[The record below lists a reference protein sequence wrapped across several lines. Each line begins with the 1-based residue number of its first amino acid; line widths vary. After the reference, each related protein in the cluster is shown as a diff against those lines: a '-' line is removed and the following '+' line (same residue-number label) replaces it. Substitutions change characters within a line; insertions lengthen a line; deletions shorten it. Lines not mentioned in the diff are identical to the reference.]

1 MKLPEQLYT
10 AEQTRELDR
19 IAIQEHN
26 IKGLCLMERAGWVV
40 FQNLKEYFPNAQ
52 NITVVC
58 GIGNNAGDGYVIARL
73 CAISGLNIKVFQIG
87 DLSKLKGDALLAFQH
102 WEAVGGKVDTFENI
116 IFEELDIIVD
126 AIFGTGLDRNV
137 EGVWKET
144 IEKLNLSQKPIL
156 AVDIPSGLNANNGAV
171 QGISIRAHLT
181 VTFIG
186 LKAGLFTNQA
196 VDYTGKIIFNDLQIP
211 QAVYQQVSPFAKR
224 IELKKFPPRQKS
236 SHKGTFGHVLI
247 VGGEIGMSGAARLA
261 GEAAARVGA
270 GKVSIATRSIHSSFL
285 NLQRPE
291 LMVHPIEN
299 IEDLRNLI
307 DRCDVIAI
315 GTGLGQHEWGQMML
329 SEVLKSNKP
338 LILDADAL
346 NLLSKNPSFL
356 ENTIITPHPTEATR
370 LLSKSTQ
377 EVQNNR
383 FESAKQLFEQY
394 QAICVLKGAGTIICS
409 EMGFSLCNAGN
420 AGLASG
426 GTGDV
431 LTGIIAGLVAQGMDL
446 ISAAEQGV
454 CLHANAADL
463 AAQNGECGLLASDL
477 FLHLK
482 QLVN

>member
-10 AEQTRELDR
+10 AAQTRELDR

-26 IKGLCLMERAGWVV
+26 IKGLCLMERAGWVT
-40 FQNLKEYFPNAQ
+40 FQVLKEHFPTAQ
-52 NITVVC
+52 HIAVVC
-58 GIGNNAGDGYVIARL
+58 GIGNNAGDGYIIARL
-73 CAISGLNIKVFQIG
+73 CAISGLNVKVFQIG
-87 DLSKLKGDALLAFQH
+87 ELSKLKGDALLAFQH
-102 WEAVGGKVDTFENI
+102 WEAIGGKVETFESIN
-116 IFEELDIIVD
+116 FEELDLIVD

-137 EGVWKET
+137 EGIWKEV

-156 AVDIPSGLNANNGAV
+156 AVDIPSGLNANTGTV
-171 QGISIRAHLT
+171 QGVSIQAHLT

-196 VDYTGKIIFNDLQIP
+196 VDYTGKIIFNNLQIP
-211 QAVYQQVSPFAKR
+211 QNIYQQVPPFAKR
-224 IELKKFPPRQKS
+224 VELKKFSPRQKS

-247 VGGEIGMSGAARLA
+247 VGGDIGMSGAARLA

-270 GKVSIATRSIHSSFL
+270 GKISIATRLIHSSFL

-299 IEDLRNLI
+299 IEDLRILI
-307 DRCDVIAI
+307 ERCDVVAI

-329 SEVLKSNKP
+329 LEVLKSNKP

-346 NLLSKNPSFL
+346 NLLSKNPQIL
-356 ENTIITPHPTEATR
+356 KNTIITPHPTEAAR
-370 LLSKSTQ
+370 LLKKSTQ
-377 EVQNNR
+377 EIQSNR
-383 FESAKQLFEQY
+383 FESVKQLFDQY
-394 QAICVLKGAGTIICS
+394 KATCVLKGAGTVICS
-409 EMGFSLCNAGN
+409 KMGFSLCNEGN

-463 AAQNGECGLLASDL
+463 AAQNGERGLLASDL

>member
-10 AEQTRELDR
+10 TAQVRELDR
-19 IAIQEHN
+19 IAIEEYQ
-26 IKGLCLMERAGWVV
+26 IKSLCLMERAGWAA
-40 FQNLKEYFPNAQ
+40 FQSLKEYFPNAQ
-52 NITVVC
+52 NIAVIC
-58 GIGNNAGDGYVIARL
+58 GIGNNAGDGYVIAQL
-73 CAISGLNIKVFQIG
+73 CAISGLNVQVFQIG
-87 DLSKLKGDALLAFQH
+87 DISKLKGDALLAFQH
-102 WEAVGGKVDTFENI
+102 WESIGGKIEQFETLPPTI
-116 IFEELDIIVD
+116 DLIVN

-137 EGVWKET
+137 EGMWAT
-144 IEKLNLSQKPIL
+144 AIEQINLSQKPIL
-156 AVDIPSGLNANNGAV
+156 AVDIPSGLNANTGTV
-171 QGISIRAHLT
+171 QGIAIKADLT

-196 VDYTGKIIFNDLQIP
+196 VDFTGKIIFNDLQVP
-211 QAVYQQVSPFAKR
+211 QAIFEEIPPFIKR
-224 IELKKFPPRQKS
+224 LELKKFLPRQKS

-261 GEAAARVGA
+261 GEATARVGA
-270 GKVSIATRSIHSSFL
+270 GKVSIATRSIYSSFL

-291 LMVHPIEN
+291 LMVHPVEK
-299 IEDLRNLI
+299 IEDLQILI
-307 DRCDVIAI
+307 NRCDVIAI

-329 SEVLKSNKP
+329 SSVLESSKP

-346 NLLSKNPSFL
+346 NLLSKNPQKL
-356 ENTIITPHPTEATR
+356 KNTIITPHPTEASR
-370 LLSKSTQ
+370 LLKRSTQ
-377 EVQNNR
+377 EIQNNR
-383 FESAKQLFEQY
+383 FESAKQLFEKY
-394 QAICVLKGAGTIICS
+394 QAPCILKGAGTVICS
-409 EMGFSLCNAGN
+409 EQGLSLCDAGN

-431 LTGIIAGLVAQGMDL
+431 LTGIIAGLVAQGFDL

-463 AAQNGECGLLASDL
+463 AAQNGERGLLASDL

>member
-10 AEQTRELDR
+10 ASQTRDLDR
-19 IAIQEHN
+19 IAIEEHN
-26 IKGLCLMERAGWVV
+26 IKGLCLMERAGWAT
-40 FQNLKEYFPNAQ
+40 FQSLKEHFPHAQ
-52 NITVVC
+52 QIAIVC

-73 CAISGLNIKVFQIG
+73 CAISGLNVKVFQIG

-102 WEAVGGKVDTFENI
+102 WKAIGGKVDTFENVN
-116 IFEELDIIVD
+116 FEELDLIVD

-137 EGVWKET
+137 EGIWKEC
-144 IEKLNLSQKPIL
+144 IDKMNLSHKPIL
-156 AVDIPSGLNANNGAV
+156 AVDIPSGLNANTGTI
-171 QGISIRAHLT
+171 QGVSIRADLT

-196 VDYTGKIIFNDLQIP
+196 VDYTGKIIFNDLQVPP
-211 QAVYQQVSPFAKR
+211 QVYQQVSPFAKR
-224 IELKKFPPRQKS
+224 LELKQFSPRQKS

-247 VGGEIGMSGAARLA
+247 VGGDIGMSGAARLA

-270 GKVSIATRSIHSSFL
+270 GKISIATRSIHSSFL

-291 LMVHPIEN
+291 LMVHPVEN
-299 IEDLRNLI
+299 IEDLQILI

-315 GTGLGQHEWGQMML
+315 GTGLGQNQWGQMMF
-329 SEVLKSNKP
+329 STVLKSNKP
-338 LILDADAL
+338 LIVDADAL
-346 NLLSKNPSFL
+346 NLLSKNPAIL
-356 ENTIITPHPTEATR
+356 KNAIITPHPFEAAR
-370 LLSKSTQ
+370 LLNKPTQ
-377 EVQNNR
+377 EIQHNR
-383 FESAKQLFEQY
+383 FESAEQLFKQY
-394 QAICVLKGAGTIICS
+394 QATAVLKGAGTIICS
-409 EMGFSLCNAGN
+409 EQGLSLCNAGN

-431 LTGIIAGLVAQGMDL
+431 LTGIIAGLVGQGFDL

-454 CLHANAADL
+454 CLHATAADL
-463 AAQNGECGLLASDL
+463 AAQSGERGLLASDL

>member
-10 AEQTRELDR
+10 AAQVRELDR
-19 IAIQEHN
+19 IAIEEYK
-26 IKGLCLMERAGWVV
+26 IKGLYLMERAGWAT
-40 FQNLKEYFPNAQ
+40 FQSLKEYFPNAQ
-52 NITVVC
+52 NITVIC

-73 CAISGLNIKVFQIG
+73 CAISGLNVQVFQIG
-87 DLSKLKGDALLAFQH
+87 DISKLKGDALLAFQH
-102 WEAVGGKVDTFENI
+102 WEDIGGKVEQFETLPPNI
-116 IFEELDIIVD
+116 DLIVD

-137 EGVWKET
+137 EGIWAT
-144 IEKLNLSQKPIL
+144 AIEQINLSQKPVL
-156 AVDIPSGLNANNGAV
+156 AVDIPSGLNANTGTV
-171 QGISIRAHLT
+171 QGIAIKADLT

-196 VDYTGKIIFNDLQIP
+196 VDYTGKIIFNDLQVLQIIFKEIP
-211 QAVYQQVSPFAKR
+211 PFVKR
-224 IELKKFPPRQKS
+224 LELNKFLPRQKS

-270 GKVSIATRSIHSSFL
+270 GKTSIATRSIHSSFL

-291 LMVHPIEN
+291 LMVHPVEN
-299 IEDLRNLI
+299 IEDLQILI

-315 GTGLGQHEWGQMML
+315 GTGLGQREWGQMML
-329 SEVLKSNKP
+329 STVLGSNKP

-346 NLLSKNPSFL
+346 NLLAKNPRML
-356 ENTIITPHPTEATR
+356 KNTIITPHPTEASR
-370 LLSKSTQ
+370 LLKRTTQ
-377 EVQNNR
+377 EIQNNR

-394 QAICVLKGAGTIICS
+394 QATCVLKGAGTVICS
-409 EMGFSLCNAGN
+409 EQGLSLCDAGN
-420 AGLASG
+420 VGLASG

-431 LTGIIAGLVAQGMDL
+431 LTGIIAGLVAQGFDL

-463 AAQNGECGLLASDL
+463 AAQNGERGLLASDL

>member
-10 AEQTRELDR
+10 AAQVRELDR
-19 IAIQEHN
+19 IAIEDYQ
-26 IKGLCLMERAGWVV
+26 IKGLCLMERASWAT
-40 FQNLKEYFPNAQ
+40 FQSLKEHFPNAQ
-52 NITVVC
+52 NIAVIC

-73 CAISGLNIKVFQIG
+73 CAISGLNVQVFQIG
-87 DLSKLKGDALLAFQH
+87 DLSKLKGDALLAFQY
-102 WEAVGGKVDTFENI
+102 WKEIGGKIEQFEILPLNI
-116 IFEELDIIVD
+116 DLIVD

-137 EGVWKET
+137 EGMWAT
-144 IEKLNLSQKPIL
+144 AIEQINLSQKPVL
-156 AVDIPSGLNANNGAV
+156 AVDIPSGLNANTGTV
-171 QGISIRAHLT
+171 QGIAIKAHLT

-211 QAVYQQVSPFAKR
+211 QIIFKKIPPFVKR
-224 IELKKFPPRQKS
+224 LELNKFLPRQKS

-270 GKVSIATRSIHSSFL
+270 GKISIATRSIHSGFL

-291 LMVHPIEN
+291 LMVHPVEN
-299 IEDLRNLI
+299 IEDLQILI

-315 GTGLGQHEWGQMML
+315 GTGLGQNNWGQMML
-329 SEVLKSNKP
+329 STVLKLNKP

-346 NLLSKNPSFL
+346 NLLSKNPQIL
-356 ENTIITPHPTEATR
+356 KNAIITPHPTEAAR
-370 LLSKSTQ
+370 LLKKTTQ
-377 EVQNNR
+377 EIQNNR
-383 FESAKQLFEQY
+383 FESAKQLFEKY
-394 QAICVLKGAGTIICS
+394 QATCVLKGAGTVICS
-409 EMGFSLCNAGN
+409 EQRLSLCDSGN

-431 LTGIIAGLVAQGMDL
+431 LTGIIAGLVAQGFDL

-463 AAQNGECGLLASDL
+463 AAQNGERGLLASDL

>member
-10 AEQTRELDR
+10 AAQVRELDR
-19 IAIQEHN
+19 IAIQEYK
-26 IKGLCLMERAGWVV
+26 IKGLCLMERAGWAV
-40 FQNLKEYFPNAQ
+40 FQNLKEHFPNAQ
-52 NITVVC
+52 HIAVVC

-73 CAISGLNIKVFQIG
+73 CAISGLNVQVFQIG

-102 WEAVGGKVDTFENI
+102 WEAIGGKVEQFETLPSNI
-116 IFEELDIIVD
+116 DLIVD

-137 EGVWKET
+137 EGIWAT
-144 IEKLNLSQKPIL
+144 AIEQINLSQKTVL
-156 AVDIPSGLNANNGAV
+156 AIDIPSGLNANTGTV
-171 QGISIRAHLT
+171 QGVAIKADLT

-211 QAVYQQVSPFAKR
+211 QIIFQEIPPFVKR
-224 IELKKFPPRQKS
+224 LELKKFLPRQKS

-270 GKVSIATRSIHSSFL
+270 GKISIATRSIHSSFL

-291 LMVHPIEN
+291 LMVHPVEN
-299 IEDLRNLI
+299 IEDLQILI
-307 DRCDVIAI
+307 DRCDMIAI
-315 GTGLGQHEWGQMML
+315 GTGLGQNNWGQMML
-329 SEVLKSNKP
+329 STVLKSHKP
-338 LILDADAL
+338 FILDADAL
-346 NLLSKNPSFL
+346 NLLSKNPQML
-356 ENTIITPHPTEATR
+356 KNTIITPHPTEASR
-370 LLSKSTQ
+370 LLNISTKEIQ
-377 EVQNNR
+377 QNR
-383 FESAKQLFEQY
+383 FESAKQLFEKY
-394 QAICVLKGAGTIICS
+394 QATCVLKGAGTVICS
-409 EMGFSLCNAGN
+409 KQGLSLCNAGN

-431 LTGIIAGLVAQGMDL
+431 LTGIIAGLVVQGFDL

-463 AAQNGECGLLASDL
+463 AAQNGERGLLASDL

>member
-10 AEQTRELDR
+10 AAQVRELDR
-19 IAIQEHN
+19 IAIEDYQ
-26 IKGLCLMERAGWVV
+26 IKGLCLMERAGWVT
-40 FQNLKEYFPNAQ
+40 FQSLKEHFPNAQ
-52 NITVVC
+52 KIAVVC

-73 CAISGLNIKVFQIG
+73 CAISGLNVQVFQIG

-102 WEAVGGKVDTFENI
+102 WEAIGGKIDSFDNI
-116 IFEELDIIVD
+116 LFEEFDLIVD

-137 EGVWKET
+137 EGIWQEV
-144 IEKLNLSQKPIL
+144 IEKINLSQKPVL
-156 AVDIPSGLNANNGAV
+156 AVDIPSGLNANTGTI
-171 QGISIRAHLT
+171 QGIAIKANLT

-196 VDYTGKIIFNDLQIP
+196 VDYVGKIIFNDLQIP
-211 QAVYQQVSPFAKR
+211 PQIYQQISPFTKR
-224 IELKKFPPRQKS
+224 ISLKKFPPRQKS

-261 GEAAARVGA
+261 GEAAARVGV
-270 GKVSIATRSIHSSFL
+270 GKISIATRSIHSSFL

-291 LMVHPIEN
+291 LMVHPVEN
-299 IEDLRNLI
+299 IEDLQILI

-315 GTGLGQHEWGQMML
+315 GTGLGQNMWGEMML
-329 SEVLKSNKP
+329 STVLKSNKP

-346 NLLSKNPSFL
+346 NLLSKNSSFL
-356 ENTIITPHPTEATR
+356 ENAIITPHPTEAAR
-370 LLSKSTQ
+370 LLNKSTK
-377 EVQNNR
+377 EIQNNR
-383 FESAKQLFEQY
+383 FESAKQLFEKY
-394 QAICVLKGAGTIICS
+394 QATCVLKGAGTVICS
-409 EMGFSLCNAGN
+409 EQGLSLCDQGN

-431 LTGIIAGLVAQGMDL
+431 LTGIIAGLVTQGLDL

-463 AAQNGECGLLASDL
+463 AAQNGERGLLASDL